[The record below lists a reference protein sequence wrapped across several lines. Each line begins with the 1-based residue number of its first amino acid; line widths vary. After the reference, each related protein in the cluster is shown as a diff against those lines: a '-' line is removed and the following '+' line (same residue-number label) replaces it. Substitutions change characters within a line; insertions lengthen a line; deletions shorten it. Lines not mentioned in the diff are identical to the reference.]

1 MTEFRRYIYN
11 YGRGEKMAGK
21 DYYGILGIPRNAPDK
36 DIKAAYRKLARKFHP
51 DVNPGDKAAEA
62 RFKEIN
68 EAFEVLSDADKRKK
82 FDQYGSDFE
91 NAEAYARARQ
101 QQAQQQAQQQYGTYG
116 RGGGGGGGGAPYT
129 TYETSDMG
137 DLNEVFESLLKGFG
151 TGGARGGGRRA
162 SRRGRDIEH
171 PVEVSLEEAYNGT
184 KRVMELQSEQACP
197 ACQGMGRTK
206 TGVCQTCRGGG
217 RVIKPRRLEVKIP
230 AGVKDGSKVRIAG
243 EGEQGLGGSPGDLY
257 LIIKVAPHP
266 MFKREGDDLLVDVPV
281 SLASAVLGG
290 EVQVPTLKGSK
301 LALRIPP
308 ETQNGKIFKLA
319 RQGMPRL
326 GDTNRGDML
335 ARMAVVLP
343 TNLNDKERALFEQF
357 RSMRAG

>member
-1 MTEFRRYIYN
+1 
-11 YGRGEKMAGK
+11 MAGK
-21 DYYGILGIPRNAPDK
+21 DYYGILGIPKSASDK
-36 DIKAAYRKLARKFHP
+36 DVKAAYRKMARKYHP
-51 DVNPGDKAAEA
+51 DVNPGDKSAES

-68 EAFEVLSDADKRKK
+68 EAFEVLSDAGKRKK
-82 FDQYGSDFE
+82 FDQYGSDYE

-101 QQAQQQAQQQYGTYG
+101 QAQQQAGAYG
-116 RGGGGGGGGAPYT
+116 RGGGGAPFT

-151 TGGARGGGRRA
+151 TGGARAGGRRA
-162 SRRGRDIEH
+162 PRRGQDIEH
-171 PVEVSLEEAYNGT
+171 TVEVTLEEAYNGT
-184 KRVMELQSEQACP
+184 RRVMELQSEQACP

-206 TGVCQTCRGGG
+206 AGACQQCRGGG

-230 AGVKDGSKVRIAG
+230 AGVKEGSKVRVAG
-243 EGEQGLGGSPGDLY
+243 EGEQGQGGAPGDLY
-257 LIIKVAPHP
+257 LVIKVAPHLL
-266 MFKREGDDLLVDVPV
+266 FKREGDDLLVDVPV
-281 SLASAVLGG
+281 SMLAAVLGG

-343 TNLNDKERALFEQF
+343 TNLSEKERALFEQF
-357 RSMRAG
+357 RSMRPN

>member
-1 MTEFRRYIYN
+1 
-11 YGRGEKMAGK
+11 MAGK
-21 DYYGILGIPRNAPDK
+21 DYYGILGIPKSAPDK
-36 DIKAAYRKLARKFHP
+36 DVKAAYRKMARKYHP

-62 RFKEIN
+62 RFKQIN

-82 FDQYGSDFE
+82 YDQYGSDYE
-91 NAEAYARARQ
+91 NAEAFARARQ
-101 QQAQQQAQQQYGTYG
+101 QSQQQYGTYG
-116 RGGGGGGGGAPYT
+116 RGGGSGGAPFT

-162 SRRGRDIEH
+162 PRRGQDIEH
-171 PVEVSLEEAYNGT
+171 PVEVTLEEAYNGT
-184 KRVMELQSEQACP
+184 RRVMELQSEQACP
-197 ACQGMGRTK
+197 SCQGMGRTK

-230 AGVKDGSKVRIAG
+230 AGVKEGSKVRIAG
-243 EGEQGLGGSPGDLY
+243 EGEQGAGGSPGDLY
-257 LIIKVAPHP
+257 LVIKVAPHP
-266 MFKREGDDLLVDVPV
+266 LFKREGDDLLVDVPV
-281 SLASAVLGG
+281 SLVAAVLGG

-319 RQGMPRL
+319 RQGMPHL
-326 GDTNRGDML
+326 GDASRGDML

-357 RSMRAG
+357 RTMRAG

>member
-1 MTEFRRYIYN
+1 
-11 YGRGEKMAGK
+11 MAGK
-21 DYYGILGIPRNAPDK
+21 DYYGVLGIPRNAPDK
-36 DIKAAYRKLARKFHP
+36 DVKLAYRKLARKYHP

-68 EAFEVLSDADKRKK
+68 EAFEVLSDADKRRK

-91 NAEAYARARQ
+91 NQEAFARARQ
-101 QQAQQQAQQQYGTYG
+101 QARQQYQSYG
-116 RGGGGGGGGAPYT
+116 RGAGGGAPFT
-129 TYETSDMG
+129 TYETADMG

-151 TGGARGGGRRA
+151 AGGARGGARRA

-171 PVEVSLEEAYNGT
+171 PVEVTLEEAFNGT
-184 KRVMELQSEQACP
+184 RRVMELQSEQACP
-197 ACQGMGRTK
+197 SCQGMGRTK
-206 TGVCQTCRGGG
+206 SGVCPTCRGGG

-230 AGVKDGSKVRIAG
+230 AGVKEGSRVRVAG
-243 EGEQGLGGSPGDLY
+243 EGEPGLGGSPGDLY
-257 LIIKVAPHP
+257 LIIHVAPHP

-290 EVQVPTLKGSK
+290 EAQVPTLKGSK

-308 ETQNGKIFKLA
+308 ETQNGKVFKLA

-326 GDTNRGDML
+326 GDSGRGDML
-335 ARMAVVLP
+335 ARVSVVLP
-343 TNLNDKERALFEQF
+343 TNLSDKERALFEQL

>member
-1 MTEFRRYIYN
+1 
-11 YGRGEKMAGK
+11 MAGK
-21 DYYGILGIPRNAPDK
+21 DYYGILGIPRDAPDK
-36 DIKAAYRKLARKFHP
+36 DVKAAYRKLARKYHP

-68 EAFEVLSDADKRKK
+68 EAFEVLSDAEKRRK

-91 NAEAYARARQ
+91 NQEAFARARQ
-101 QQAQQQAQQQYGTYG
+101 QARQQYQSSG
-116 RGGGGGGGGAPYT
+116 RQGGGAPFT
-129 TYETSDMG
+129 TYETGDMG
-137 DLNEVFESLLKGFG
+137 DLNEVFESLFKGFG
-151 TGGARGGGRRA
+151 QGGARGGGRRA
-162 SRRGRDIEH
+162 SRRGQDIEH
-171 PVEVSLEEAYNGT
+171 PVEVTLEEAFNGT
-184 KRVMELQSEQACP
+184 KRVMELQSEQPCP
-197 ACQGMGRTK
+197 SCQGMGRTK
-206 TGVCQTCRGGG
+206 TGVCSTCRGAG

-230 AGVKDGSKVRIAG
+230 AGVKEGSKVRIAG
-243 EGEQGLGGSPGDLY
+243 EGEQGMGGSPGDLY
-257 LIIKVAPHP
+257 LIMKVAPHP

-290 EVQVPTLKGSK
+290 EVQVPTLRGSK

-308 ETQNGKIFKLA
+308 ETQNGKVFKLA

-326 GDTNRGDML
+326 GGAGSGDML

-357 RSMRAG
+357 RSMRPN